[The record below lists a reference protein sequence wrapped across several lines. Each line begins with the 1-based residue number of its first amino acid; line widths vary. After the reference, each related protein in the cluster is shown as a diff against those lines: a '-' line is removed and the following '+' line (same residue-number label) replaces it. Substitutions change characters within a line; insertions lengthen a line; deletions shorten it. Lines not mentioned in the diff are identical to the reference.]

1 MRDILFALAVS
12 LAASQ
17 SSAASVFKCVDAAGK
32 ITFSQSACASGSSS
46 EAISPNAQ
54 RPSGAG
60 KSVQMADPK
69 TVPKLQSSG
78 RKASYNHCGNLTQV
92 DIVHAQSNG
101 KLIIGMTGEDV
112 VRAIGNPARINRS
125 ASGQQWVYPIDDIR
139 SRYIYID
146 NDSCFTYWN

>member
-1 MRDILFALAVS
+1 MRVTLFAVAIL

-17 SSAASVFKCVDAAGK
+17 ADAASVFKCVDAGGK

-46 EAISPNAQ
+46 EAISPNAP
-54 RPSGAG
+54 RPSGTG
-60 KSVQMADPK
+60 KSVQLADPK
-69 TVPKLQSSG
+69 TVPRLQGSG
-78 RKASYNHCGNLTQV
+78 RKASYNHCGDLTQV

-101 KLIIGMTGEDV
+101 QLIIGMTGEDV

-125 ASGQQWVYPIDDIR
+125 ASGQQWVYPIDEIR

-146 NDSCFTYWN
+146 NNSCFTYWN